1 MIPEKKAGCSCAF
14 SQQCNRTPFG
24 VVVLESS
31 AGLVAK
37 MWVLELFLFVLL
49 LNTNILPFYQ
59 LVLKIGVK
67 IFMCINPKT
76 VLLAI
81 SVQFISTIHR
91 IRSGATSVRI
101 I

>member
-1 MIPEKKAGCSCAF
+1 MIPEKKTGCSCPF

-31 AGLVAK
+31 AELVVE
-37 MWVLELFLFVLL
+37 MWVLERFSSILL
-49 LNTNILPFYQ
+49 LNTNTLPFYH
-59 LVLKIGVK
+59 LVLKTGVK
-67 IFMCINPKT
+67 IFMYINLKT

-91 IRSGATSVRI
+91 IRPGATSIRI

>member
-1 MIPEKKAGCSCAF
+1 MIPEKKTGWNSPL

-37 MWVLELFLFVLL
+37 MWVLELFSFVLL
-49 LNTNILPFYQ
+49 LNVNMLPFYQ

-67 IFMCINPKT
+67 IFMCINLKT

-91 IRSGATSVRI
+91 IRSGAISIHI

>member
-1 MIPEKKAGCSCAF
+1 MIPEKKTGWNSPL

-31 AGLVAK
+31 AELVVE
-37 MWVLELFLFVLL
+37 MWILELLSSISS
-49 LNTNILPFYQ
+49 LNANILPFYH

-91 IRSGATSVRI
+91 IRFGTTTTRI